1 MRKIIQLIMILCTC
15 NLIQAQVGIGTANP
29 NVSAN
34 LEILSS
40 TGGILIPR
48 MTQAQRNLIPV
59 GAAQNGLLIYQTNA
73 TPGFYYY
80 NGTAWVS
87 FGGGSG
93 WSITG
98 NSGTSPATNYIG
110 TTDLKDFVVKTTN
123 GEAIRFKS
131 NGKTG
136 IANTNP
142 QNKLH
147 IGNGTGPVLRIQD
160 GNQANGYLM
169 FSDANGNATW
179 TNPGLLGFPDFD
191 WDFVSGTLNT
201 DVIKRSGQTTIGVAA
216 ATDYSPSQTSC
227 LMDIDNGIGEGTQ
240 IGVGSNEYIHD
251 YDNMTG
257 FSHDLVPI
265 VNNSISLGT
274 SANRWYETQT
284 VNGINST
291 SDLREKTKIK
301 PLSYGLNT
309 LLKLRPVSYNWKK
322 KYVSP
327 EKYES
332 PFKKKEI
339 GFIAQELQKQI
350 PEVIISTNWVAKRD
364 KKNDLVYVKEDTP
377 NLLVTYD
384 DILPVIVKAIQEHQ
398 YSIDHIEKQTQKIE
412 ELIKKLK

>member
-1 MRKIIQLIMILCTC
+1 MRKIIQLIIILCTSTA
-15 NLIQAQVGIGTANP
+15 IYAQVGIGTTNP
-29 NVSAN
+29 NTSAN

-48 MTQAQRNLIPV
+48 MTQAQRNLITV
-59 GAAQNGLLIYQTNA
+59 GATQNGLLIYQTDA

-98 NSGTSPATNYIG
+98 NSGTSSATNYIG
-110 TTDLKDFVVKTTN
+110 TTDVKDFVVKTN
-123 GEAIRFKS
+123 GNEAMRFTS
-131 NGKTG
+131 NGKIG

-147 IGNGTGPVLRIQD
+147 LGNGTGPVLRIQD
-160 GNQANGYLM
+160 GNQTNGYLM
-169 FSDANGNATW
+169 FSDASGNATW
-179 TNPGLLGFPDFD
+179 TNPGILGFADFD
-191 WDFVSGTLNT
+191 WDFVSGTTNA

-216 ATDYSPSQTSC
+216 ATDYNPSLTSC
-227 LMDIDNGIGEGTQ
+227 LMDIDNGTGNGTQ

-251 YDNMTG
+251 YDNLTG
-257 FSHDLVPI
+257 FSHNLVPI

-274 SANRWYETQT
+274 SANRWDETQT

-291 SDLREKTKIK
+291 SDLREKTQIK

-322 KYVSP
+322 KYESP

-332 PFKKKEI
+332 PLKKMEI

-350 PEVIISTNWVAKRD
+350 PEVVISTNWVAKRD
-364 KKNDLVYVKEDTP
+364 KKNNLVYVKENTP

-384 DILPVIVKAIQEHQ
+384 DILPVIVKATQEHQ
-398 YSIDHIEKQTQKIE
+398 YSIEQIEKQTQKIE